1 LICDTILNLSN
12 RKFSVLYFGF
22 GNLGSKDFSKNC
34 MSEFN
39 LFDYAP
45 IVVMF
50 IVAFGFAASQILVT
64 QLIGPRKRT
73 TTKLMPYECGKD
85 PVGSAR
91 DRFSIKFYTVAV
103 IFLLF
108 DIEVLFMIP
117 FAVAFKSLLAEEK
130 ISGIA
135 FGTIAFLEILVFIAT
150 LVVGYIYVWK
160 KGTFDWGLQAR
171 AEARGEAKELI
182 NQKQQRIQKLKQ
194 AA

>member
-1 LICDTILNLSN
+1 
-12 RKFSVLYFGF
+12 
-22 GNLGSKDFSKNC
+22 

-45 IVVMF
+45 IGIMF
-50 IVAFGFAASQILVT
+50 LVAVGFAASQLLVA
-64 QLIGPRKRT
+64 QLFGPRKRT
-73 TTKLMPYECGKD
+73 ATKLMPYECGKD

-91 DRFSIKFYTVAV
+91 NRYSIKFYTVAV

-135 FGTIAFLEILVFIAT
+135 FGTIALLEILAFILT
-150 LVVGYIYVWK
+150 LVIGYIYVWK

-171 AEARGEAKELI
+171 AEARAETKAMAKKKREL
-182 NQKQQRIQKLKQ
+182 KL

>member
-1 LICDTILNLSN
+1 
-12 RKFSVLYFGF
+12 
-22 GNLGSKDFSKNC
+22 
-34 MSEFN
+34 MSEFS
-39 LFDYAP
+39 LMDYAP
-45 IVVMF
+45 IALMF
-50 IVAFGFAASQILVT
+50 LVAVGFAASQILVT

-73 TTKLMPYECGKD
+73 ATKLMPYESGKD

-117 FAVAFKSLLAEEK
+117 FAVAFKSLLAAENA
-130 ISGIA
+130 SAAIA
-135 FGTIAFLEILVFIAT
+135 YGTIAFVEIMVFIGT

-171 AEARGEAKELI
+171 AEARAEAKEMASEG
-182 NQKQQRIQKLKQ
+182 KQRARKLQR

>member
-1 LICDTILNLSN
+1 
-12 RKFSVLYFGF
+12 
-22 GNLGSKDFSKNC
+22 
-34 MSEFN
+34 MSDYN
-39 LFDYAP
+39 IFDYAP
-45 IVVMF
+45 IALMF
-50 IVAFGFAASQILVT
+50 LVAFGFGASQLLVT

-73 TTKLMPYECGKD
+73 AVKLMPYECGKD

-117 FAVAFKSLLAEEK
+117 FAVAFKTLLAEEK

-135 FGTIAFLEILVFIAT
+135 FGAVALTEILVFIAT
-150 LVVGYIYVWK
+150 LIVGYIYVWK
-160 KGTFDWGLQAR
+160 KGTFDWGVQARVEAR
-171 AEARGEAKELI
+171 AEAHALI
-182 NQKQQRIQKLKQ
+182 NKKKQRIETLKR

>member
-1 LICDTILNLSN
+1 MN
-12 RKFSVLYFGF
+12 
-22 GNLGSKDFSKNC
+22 
-34 MSEFN
+34 EFN

-45 IVVMF
+45 IIMMF
-50 IVAFGFAASQILVT
+50 LVAAGFATSQILVT

-73 TTKLMPYECGKD
+73 AVKLMPYECGKD

-135 FGTIAFLEILVFIAT
+135 FGTIALVEILVFIAT
-150 LVVGYIYVWK
+150 LIVGYVYVWK
-160 KGTFDWGLQAR
+160 KGTFDWGVQARVEAR
-171 AEARGEAKELI
+171 AEAHELV
-182 NQKQQRIQKLKQ
+182 NKKRQRIEAMKR

>member
-1 LICDTILNLSN
+1 
-12 RKFSVLYFGF
+12 
-22 GNLGSKDFSKNC
+22 

-45 IVVMF
+45 IAIMF
-50 IVAFGFAASQILVT
+50 MVAMGFAVSQLLVT

-73 TTKLMPYECGKD
+73 ATKLMPYECGKD
-85 PVGSAR
+85 PIGSAR
-91 DRFSIKFYTVAV
+91 NRFSIKFYTVAV

-117 FAVAFKSLLAEEK
+117 FAVAFKYLLEQEK
-130 ISGIA
+130 ISGIM
-135 FGTIAFLEILVFIAT
+135 FGTIALIEIFIFIFT

-171 AEARGEAKELI
+171 AEVREEAKQMAKMKRQNVIEL
-182 NQKQQRIQKLKQ
+182 KK

>member
-1 LICDTILNLSN
+1 
-12 RKFSVLYFGF
+12 
-22 GNLGSKDFSKNC
+22 

-45 IVVMF
+45 IGIMFVVA
-50 IVAFGFAASQILVT
+50 VGFAASQILVT

-73 TTKLMPYECGKD
+73 QVKLMPYECGKD

-117 FAVAFKSLLAEEK
+117 FAVAFKSLLADEG
-130 ISGIA
+130 ISGVA
-135 FGTIAFLEILVFIAT
+135 FGTIAFIEILVFIAT
-150 LVVGYIYVWK
+150 LIIGYIYVWK
-160 KGTFDWGLQAR
+160 KGIFDWGLQAR
-171 AEARGEAKELI
+171 AEARIEAKELM
-182 NQKQQRIQKLKQ
+182 NKKQQRIQKLKQ

>member
-1 LICDTILNLSN
+1 
-12 RKFSVLYFGF
+12 
-22 GNLGSKDFSKNC
+22 
-34 MSEFN
+34 M
-39 LFDYAP
+39 DYAP
-45 IVVMF
+45 IGIMF
-50 IVAFGFAASQILVT
+50 LVAMGFALSQLLVT

-73 TTKLMPYECGKD
+73 ATKLMPYECGKD
-85 PVGSAR
+85 PVGGAR

-108 DIEVLFMIP
+108 DIEVLFIVP

-135 FGTIAFLEILVFIAT
+135 YGSIAFVEIMVFLGT

-171 AEARGEAKELI
+171 VEARAEAKEMAK
-182 NQKQQRIQKLKQ
+182 KQRTQPDNVKL